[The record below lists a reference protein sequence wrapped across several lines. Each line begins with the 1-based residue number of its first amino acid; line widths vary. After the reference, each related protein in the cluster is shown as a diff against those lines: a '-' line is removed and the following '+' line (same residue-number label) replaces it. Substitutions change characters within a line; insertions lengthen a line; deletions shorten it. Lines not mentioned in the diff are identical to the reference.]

1 MRFYKITFTILSCF
15 FFVFSKGQFVI
26 TGTVY
31 DSTKTVPVK
40 DVTIK
45 STGGSTAISDSN
57 GRYSIVV
64 SQKDS
69 LIFIYQNKPTLKFAV
84 REVPNSGV
92 FDIALHVRVNEKYK
106 RLKEIKVYTRNY
118 RQDSAENREQY
129 AKIFNYQK
137 PGIKLSS
144 NSYSGAAG
152 VDLDELI
159 NMFRFKRNR
168 QLKKM
173 RLRLEEEEKEK
184 FIDYRFNKT
193 TVRRV
198 TGLEGKELEEFIK
211 SYRPGFDFTLN
222 SSLVDFYDYMLKA
235 SYEYK
240 MNREKES
247 FIDSRFNKDLIR
259 MATGIADNEIE
270 SFIKRYRP
278 SYEFAKNSSVAEFYG
293 YITAAYNQF
302 KGGLPQTGSTPD
314 SLRSQ
319 TKPASPLPN

>member
-1 MRFYKITFTILSCF
+1 MRFYKIPFTILCCF

-31 DSTKTVPVK
+31 DSTKIIPVK

-45 STGGSTAISDSN
+45 SSGGSTAISDSN

-106 RLKEIKVYTRNY
+106 RLKEVKVYAKNY

-144 NSYSGAAG
+144 NNYSGAAG

-159 NMFRFKRNR
+159 NIFRFKRNK

-198 TGLEGKELEEFIK
+198 TGLQGKELEEFIK
-211 SYRPGFDFTLN
+211 SYRPGFEFTLN
-222 SSLVDFYDYMLKA
+222 SSLVDFYDYILKA

-240 MNREKES
+240 MNREKEA

-259 MATGIADNEIE
+259 MATGIADSDME
-270 SFIKRYRP
+270 FFLKRYRP
-278 SYEFAKNSSVAEFYG
+278 SYEFAKNSSVAEFYE
-293 YITAAYNQF
+293 YIKAAYTQF
-302 KGGLPQTGSTPD
+302 KGRLPQPESTTD
-314 SLRSQ
+314 SLHTN
-319 TKPASPLPN
+319 TKPVSPPSN